1 MKHKKEV
8 FIAALIIV
16 FLIAI
21 GPSIKKQVGIYTK
34 GKNIDKSYSKDSL
47 YDIYITNGEGLG
59 LIQISNIQKGNINY
73 SKIDNINVKYDSAN
87 FLFIEKDLGGDI
99 YVPYSSDIEN
109 PKNANRLLIF
119 NEGKLEDE
127 IEFDDIRNP
136 QTVISDRE
144 NNRIFLEQNITVQ
157 HEDSQGLKLK
167 VIDTNSKEVIKE
179 LYLKGYIRDYYVGE
193 KEIVLS
199 LEGAKKLGFLDAQ
212 DRSLYA
218 INRET
223 LEGREISKEPIC
235 NVVNA
240 LCGDSKGNNVI
251 FTNITLK
258 ESGDLDKNEIIVMDS
273 HGEIKERK
281 EVPYDM
287 NGNFYGNEKYEYV
300 LNGKIHNKNN
310 GFLIFNKE
318 TLEFEKLVDDVKDIS
333 YIESLDG
340 YLFILTRNS
349 KLFIYDENTLEQIGS
364 IELEGEVSHRMKVIN
379 RKVKLS

>member
-34 GKNIDKSYSKDSL
+34 GKNIEKSYSKDSL

-218 INRET
+218 INRKT
-223 LEGREISKEPIC
+223 LEGRVISKEPIG

-240 LCGDSKGNNVI
+240 LCEDSKGNNVI

-273 HGEIKERK
+273 QGEIKERK
-281 EVPYDM
+281 EVSYDM
-287 NGNFYGNEKYEYV
+287 NGSFYGNEKYEYV

-340 YLFILTRNS
+340 YLFILTRDS

-364 IELEGEVSHRMKVIN
+364 IELGWEVSHRMKVIN

>member
-21 GPSIKKQVGIYTK
+21 GSSIKKQVGIYRK
-34 GKNIDKSYSKDSL
+34 VKNIEKSYSKDSL

-59 LIQISNIQKGNINY
+59 LIQISNVQKGNINY

-87 FLFIEKDLGGDI
+87 FLFIEKDLRGKI

-144 NNRIFLEQNITVQ
+144 NNRIFLEQNVTVQ
-157 HEDSQGLKLK
+157 PEDSQGLKLK

-199 LEGAKKLGFLDAQ
+199 LEGAKKVGFLDAQ

-223 LEGREISKEPIC
+223 LEGRVISKEPIC

-258 ESGDLDKNEIIVMDS
+258 ESEDLDKNEIIVMDS
-273 HGEIKERK
+273 RGEIKDRK
-281 EVPYDM
+281 EIPYDM
-287 NGNFYGNEKYEYV
+287 NSSFYGNEKYEYV

-340 YLFILTRNS
+340 YLFILTRDS
-349 KLFIYDENTLEQIGS
+349 KIFIYDENTLEQIGS
-364 IELEGEVSHRMKVIN
+364 IELGWEVSHRMKVIN

>member
-34 GKNIDKSYSKDSL
+34 GKNIEKSYSKDSL
-47 YDIYITNGEGLG
+47 YDIYITNGEELG
-59 LIQISNIQKGNINY
+59 LIQISNIEKGNINY

-87 FLFIEKDLGGDI
+87 FLFIEKDLGGEI

-157 HEDSQGLKLK
+157 PEDSQGLKLK

-240 LCGDSKGNNVI
+240 ICGDSKGNNVI
-251 FTNITLK
+251 FANITLK
-258 ESGDLDKNEIIVMDS
+258 ESEDLDKNEIIVMDS

-287 NGNFYGNEKYEYV
+287 NGSFYGNEKYEYV
-300 LNGKIHNKNN
+300 LNGKINNKNN

-340 YLFILTRNS
+340 YLFILTRDS

-364 IELEGEVSHRMKVIN
+364 IELEGAVSHRIKVIN

>member
-1 MKHKKEV
+1 MKHKKEM

-59 LIQISNIQKGNINY
+59 LIQISNIENGNINY

-87 FLFIEKDLGGDI
+87 FLFIEKDLGGKI

-157 HEDSQGLKLK
+157 PEDSQGLKLK

-199 LEGAKKLGFLDAQ
+199 LEGANKLGFLDAQ

-223 LEGREISKEPIC
+223 LEGRVISKEPIG

-273 HGEIKERK
+273 QGEIKERK
-281 EVPYDM
+281 EVSYDM
-287 NGNFYGNEKYEYV
+287 NGSFYGNEKYEYV

-318 TLEFEKLVDDVKDIS
+318 ILEFEKLVDDVKDIS

-340 YLFILTRNS
+340 YLFILTRDS

>member
-179 LYLKGYIRDYYVGE
+179 IYLKGYIRDYYVGE

-218 INRET
+218 INRKT
-223 LEGREISKEPIC
+223 LEGRVISKEPIC

-340 YLFILTRNS
+340 YLFILTRDS

-364 IELEGEVSHRMKVIN
+364 IELGWEVSHRMKVI
-379 RKVKLS
+379 KKKG

>member
-59 LIQISNIQKGNINY
+59 LIQISNIEKGNINY

-87 FLFIEKDLGGDI
+87 FLFIEKDSSGKI

-157 HEDSQGLKLK
+157 PEDSQGLKLK

-258 ESGDLDKNEIIVMDS
+258 ESGDLNKNEIIVMDS
-273 HGEIKERK
+273 QGEIKERK

-287 NGNFYGNEKYEYV
+287 NSSFYGNEKYEYV

-310 GFLIFNKE
+310 GFLTFNKE

-340 YLFILTRNS
+340 YLFILTRDS

>member
-73 SKIDNINVKYDSAN
+73 SKIDNINVNYDSAN
-87 FLFIEKDLGGDI
+87 FLFIEKDSGGKI

-144 NNRIFLEQNITVQ
+144 NNRIFLEQNVTVQ
-157 HEDSQGLKLK
+157 PEDSQGLKLK
-167 VIDTNSKEVIKE
+167 VIDTNSKKVIKE

-199 LEGAKKLGFLDAQ
+199 LEGAEKLGFLDAQ
-212 DRSLYA
+212 GRSLYA

-223 LEGREISKEPIC
+223 LGGRVISKEPIG

-240 LCGDSKGNNVI
+240 LCEDSKGNNVI

-273 HGEIKERK
+273 QGEIKERK
-281 EVPYDM
+281 EVSYDM
-287 NGNFYGNEKYEYV
+287 NGSFYGNEKYEYV

-318 TLEFEKLVDDVKDIS
+318 TLEFEKLVDGVRDIS
-333 YIESLDG
+333 YIESLDS
-340 YLFILTRNS
+340 YLFILTSDS

-364 IELEGEVSHRMKVIN
+364 IELEGKVSHRMKVIN

>member
-34 GKNIDKSYSKDSL
+34 GKNIEKSYFKDSL

-87 FLFIEKDLGGDI
+87 FLFIEKDLGGEI

-144 NNRIFLEQNITVQ
+144 NNRILLEQNITVQ
-157 HEDSQGLKLK
+157 PEDSQGLKLK
-167 VIDTNSKEVIKE
+167 VIDTTSKEVIKE

-199 LEGAKKLGFLDAQ
+199 LEGAKKLCFLDAQ

-258 ESGDLDKNEIIVMDS
+258 ESGDLNKNEIIVMDS

-287 NGNFYGNEKYEYV
+287 NGSFYGNEKYEYV

-340 YLFILTRNS
+340 YLFILTRDS

-364 IELEGEVSHRMKVIN
+364 IELEGEVSHRMKVI
-379 RKVKLS
+379 KKKG

>member
-1 MKHKKEV
+1 M

-34 GKNIDKSYSKDSL
+34 GKNIEKNYSKDSL
-47 YDIYITNGEGLG
+47 YDIYITNGKGLG
-59 LIQISNIQKGNINY
+59 LIQISNIEKGNINY

-87 FLFIEKDLGGDI
+87 FLFIEKDLRGKI

-127 IEFDDIRNP
+127 IDFDDIRNP

-144 NNRIFLEQNITVQ
+144 NNRVFLEQNITVQ
-157 HEDSQGLKLK
+157 PEDSQGLKLK

-223 LEGREISKEPIC
+223 LEGRVISKEPIC

-258 ESGDLDKNEIIVMDS
+258 ESGDLNKNEIIVMDS

-281 EVPYDM
+281 EIPYDM
-287 NGNFYGNEKYEYV
+287 NSSFYGNEKYEYV
-300 LNGKIHNKNN
+300 LNGKIDNKNN
-310 GFLIFNKE
+310 GFLTFNKE
-318 TLEFEKLVDDVKDIS
+318 TFEFEKLVDDVKDIS
-333 YIESLDG
+333 YIESLDD
-340 YLFILTRNS
+340 YLFILTRDS

>member
-59 LIQISNIQKGNINY
+59 LIQISNIENGNINY
-73 SKIDNINVKYDSAN
+73 SNIDNINVKYDSAN
-87 FLFIEKDLGGDI
+87 FLFIENDSRGKI

-157 HEDSQGLKLK
+157 PEDSKGLKLK

-199 LEGAKKLGFLDAQ
+199 LEGAEKLGFLDAQ

-223 LEGREISKEPIC
+223 LEWRVISKEPIC

-240 LCGDSKGNNVI
+240 LCGDSKGNNII

-258 ESGDLDKNEIIVMDS
+258 ESGDLNKNEIIVMDS
-273 HGEIKERK
+273 QGDIKERK

-287 NGNFYGNEKYEYV
+287 NGSFYGNEKYEYV

-310 GFLIFNKE
+310 GFLIFNKG

-340 YLFILTRNS
+340 YLFILTRDS
-349 KLFIYDENTLEQIGS
+349 KIFIYDENTLEQIGR

>member
-34 GKNIDKSYSKDSL
+34 GKNIEKSYSKDSL

-87 FLFIEKDLGGDI
+87 FLFIEKDSRGKI

-193 KEIVLS
+193 KEIVLR

-318 TLEFEKLVDDVKDIS
+318 ILEFEKLVDDVKDIS

-340 YLFILTRNS
+340 YLFILTRDS

-364 IELEGEVSHRMKVIN
+364 IELEGEVSHRMKVI
-379 RKVKLS
+379 KKKG

>member
-34 GKNIDKSYSKDSL
+34 GKNIEKSYSKDSL

-87 FLFIEKDLGGDI
+87 FLFIEKDLGGEI

-199 LEGAKKLGFLDAQ
+199 LEGANKLGFLDAQ

-218 INRET
+218 INRKT
-223 LEGREISKEPIC
+223 LEGRVISKEPIG

-240 LCGDSKGNNVI
+240 LCEDSKGNNVI

-273 HGEIKERK
+273 QGEIKERK
-281 EVPYDM
+281 EVSYDM
-287 NGNFYGNEKYEYV
+287 NGSFYGNEKYEYV

-340 YLFILTRNS
+340 YLFILTRDS

-364 IELEGEVSHRMKVIN
+364 IELGWEVSHRMKVIN

>member
-34 GKNIDKSYSKDSL
+34 GKNIEKSYSKDSL
-47 YDIYITNGEGLG
+47 YDIYITNGEGLE
-59 LIQISNIQKGNINY
+59 LIQISNIEKGNINY

-87 FLFIEKDLGGDI
+87 FLFIEKDPGGKI
-99 YVPYSSDIEN
+99 YVPYYSDIEN

-157 HEDSQGLKLK
+157 PEDSQGLKLK

-218 INRET
+218 INRKT
-223 LEGREISKEPIC
+223 LDGREISKEPIC

-251 FTNITLK
+251 FANITLK

-287 NGNFYGNEKYEYV
+287 NGSFYGNEKYEYV

-340 YLFILTRNS
+340 YLFILTRDS
-349 KLFIYDENTLEQIGS
+349 KLFIYDENTLEQMGS
-364 IELEGEVSHRMKVIN
+364 IELEGKVSHRMKVI
-379 RKVKLS
+379 KKKG

>member
-34 GKNIDKSYSKDSL
+34 GKNIEKSYYKDSL

-59 LIQISNIQKGNINY
+59 LIQINNIEKGNINY

-87 FLFIEKDLGGDI
+87 FLFIEKDLGGEI

-119 NEGKLEDE
+119 NEGKLEAE

-136 QTVISDRE
+136 QTVISHRE

-157 HEDSQGLKLK
+157 PEDSKGLKLK

-199 LEGAKKLGFLDAQ
+199 LEGANKLGFLDAQ
-212 DRSLYA
+212 GRSLYA

-223 LEGREISKEPIC
+223 LEGRVISKEPIC

-240 LCGDSKGNNVI
+240 LCGDSKGNNII

-258 ESGDLDKNEIIVMDS
+258 ESGDLNKNEIIVMDS
-273 HGEIKERK
+273 QGDIKERK

-287 NGNFYGNEKYEYV
+287 NGSFYGNEKYEYV

-310 GFLIFNKE
+310 GFLIFNKG

-340 YLFILTRNS
+340 YLFILTRDS

>member
-21 GPSIKKQVGIYTK
+21 GQSIKKQVGIYTK

-87 FLFIEKDLGGDI
+87 FLFIEKDSSGKI

-179 LYLKGYIRDYYVGE
+179 IYLKGYIRDYYVGE

-218 INRET
+218 INRKT
-223 LEGREISKEPIC
+223 LEGRVISKEPIC

-258 ESGDLDKNEIIVMDS
+258 ESGDLNKNEIIVMDS

-287 NGNFYGNEKYEYV
+287 NGSFYGNEKYEYV

-340 YLFILTRNS
+340 YLFILTRDS

-364 IELEGEVSHRMKVIN
+364 IELGWEVSHRMKVI
-379 RKVKLS
+379 KKKG

>member
-21 GPSIKKQVGIYTK
+21 GPSIKKQVVIYTK
-34 GKNIDKSYSKDSL
+34 GKNIEKSYSKDSL

-59 LIQISNIQKGNINY
+59 LIQISNIEKGNINY

-87 FLFIEKDLGGDI
+87 FLFIEKDSRGKI

-136 QTVISDRE
+136 QTVISDRK

-157 HEDSQGLKLK
+157 PKDSQGLKLK

-199 LEGAKKLGFLDAQ
+199 LEGAEKLGFLDAQ
-212 DRSLYA
+212 GRSLYA

-223 LEGREISKEPIC
+223 LGGRVISKEPIG

-240 LCGDSKGNNVI
+240 LCEDSKGNNVI

-273 HGEIKERK
+273 QGEIKERK
-281 EVPYDM
+281 EVSYDM
-287 NGNFYGNEKYEYV
+287 NGSFYGNEKYEYV

-318 TLEFEKLVDDVKDIS
+318 TLEFEKLVDGVRDIS
-333 YIESLDG
+333 YIESLDS
-340 YLFILTRNS
+340 YLFILTSDS

-364 IELEGEVSHRMKVIN
+364 IELEGKVSHRMKVIN

>member
-21 GPSIKKQVGIYTK
+21 GSSIKKQVGIYTK

-87 FLFIEKDLGGDI
+87 FLFIEKDLGGKI

-119 NEGKLEDE
+119 NGGKLEDE
-127 IEFDDIRNP
+127 IELDDIRNP

-157 HEDSQGLKLK
+157 PEDSQGLKLK

-223 LEGREISKEPIC
+223 LEGRVISKEPIC

-258 ESGDLDKNEIIVMDS
+258 ESGDLNKNEIIVMDS
-273 HGEIKERK
+273 QEEIKERK
-281 EVPYDM
+281 EVLYDM
-287 NGNFYGNEKYEYV
+287 NGSFYGNEKYEYV

-340 YLFILTRNS
+340 YLFILTRDS
-349 KLFIYDENTLEQIGS
+349 KLFIYDENTLEQMGS
-364 IELEGEVSHRMKVIN
+364 IELEGEVSHRMKVI
-379 RKVKLS
+379 KKKG

>member
-34 GKNIDKSYSKDSL
+34 GKNIEKSYSKDSL

-87 FLFIEKDLGGDI
+87 FLFIEKDLGGEI

-218 INRET
+218 INRKT
-223 LEGREISKEPIC
+223 LEGRVISKEPIC

-240 LCGDSKGNNVI
+240 LCEDSEGNNVI

-273 HGEIKERK
+273 QGEIKERK
-281 EVPYDM
+281 EVSYDM
-287 NGNFYGNEKYEYV
+287 NGSFYGNEKYEYV

-340 YLFILTRNS
+340 YLFILTRDS

-364 IELEGEVSHRMKVIN
+364 IELEGEVSNRMKVI
-379 RKVKLS
+379 KKKG

>member
-34 GKNIDKSYSKDSL
+34 GKNIEKSYSKYSL

-59 LIQISNIQKGNINY
+59 LIQISNIQNGNINY

-87 FLFIEKDLGGDI
+87 FLFIEKDSRGKI

-157 HEDSQGLKLK
+157 PKDSQGLKLK

-199 LEGAKKLGFLDAQ
+199 LEGANKLGVLDAQ

-287 NGNFYGNEKYEYV
+287 NGSFYGNEKYEYV

-349 KLFIYDENTLEQIGS
+349 KIFIYDENTLEQIGS

-379 RKVKLS
+379 RKVKLA

>member
-34 GKNIDKSYSKDSL
+34 GKNIEKSYSKDSL

-59 LIQISNIQKGNINY
+59 LIQISNIEKGNINY

-87 FLFIEKDLGGDI
+87 FLFIENDLRRKI

-144 NNRIFLEQNITVQ
+144 NNRVFLEQNITVQ
-157 HEDSQGLKLK
+157 PEDSQGLKLK

-273 HGEIKERK
+273 QGEIKERK

-340 YLFILTRNS
+340 YLFILTRDS
-349 KLFIYDENTLEQIGS
+349 KIFIYDENTLEQIGS
-364 IELEGEVSHRMKVIN
+364 IELGWEVSHRMKVI
-379 RKVKLS
+379 KKKG

>member
-34 GKNIDKSYSKDSL
+34 GKNIEKSYSKDSL

-73 SKIDNINVKYDSAN
+73 SKIDNIHVKYDSAN
-87 FLFIEKDLGGDI
+87 FLFIEKDLGGEI
-99 YVPYSSDIEN
+99 YLPYSSDIEN

-157 HEDSQGLKLK
+157 PEDSQGLKLK

-258 ESGDLDKNEIIVMDS
+258 ESGDLNKNEIIVMDS
-273 HGEIKERK
+273 QREIKERK

-287 NGNFYGNEKYEYV
+287 NGSFYGNEKYEYV

-340 YLFILTRNS
+340 YLFILTRDS
-349 KLFIYDENTLEQIGS
+349 KLFIYDENTLEQMGS
-364 IELEGEVSHRMKVIN
+364 IELEGEVSHRMKVI
-379 RKVKLS
+379 KKKG

>member
-21 GPSIKKQVGIYTK
+21 GSSIKKQVGIYTK

-87 FLFIEKDLGGDI
+87 FLFIEKDLRGKI

-144 NNRIFLEQNITVQ
+144 NNRVFLEQNITVQ
-157 HEDSQGLKLK
+157 PEDSQGLKLK

-179 LYLKGYIRDYYVGE
+179 LYLKGYIRDYYMGE

-251 FTNITLK
+251 FTNINLK
-258 ESGDLDKNEIIVMDS
+258 ESGDLNKNEIIVMDS

-287 NGNFYGNEKYEYV
+287 NGSFYGNEKYEYV

-340 YLFILTRNS
+340 YLFILTRDS
-349 KLFIYDENTLEQIGS
+349 KLFIYDENTLEQMGS
-364 IELEGEVSHRMKVIN
+364 IELEGKVSHRMKVI
-379 RKVKLS
+379 KKKG

>member
-34 GKNIDKSYSKDSL
+34 GKNIEKNYSKDSL
-47 YDIYITNGEGLG
+47 YDIYITNGKGLG
-59 LIQISNIQKGNINY
+59 LIQISNIEKGNINY

-87 FLFIEKDLGGDI
+87 FLFIEKDLRGKI

-127 IEFDDIRNP
+127 IDFDDIRNP

-144 NNRIFLEQNITVQ
+144 NNRVFLEQNITVQ
-157 HEDSQGLKLK
+157 PEDSQGLKLK

-223 LEGREISKEPIC
+223 LEGRVISKEPIC

-258 ESGDLDKNEIIVMDS
+258 ESGDLNKNEIIVMDS

-281 EVPYDM
+281 EIPYDM
-287 NGNFYGNEKYEYV
+287 NSSFYGNEKYEYV
-300 LNGKIHNKNN
+300 LNGKIDNKNN
-310 GFLIFNKE
+310 GFLTFNKE
-318 TLEFEKLVDDVKDIS
+318 TFEFEKLVDDVKDIS
-333 YIESLDG
+333 YIESLDD
-340 YLFILTRNS
+340 YLFILTRDS

>member
-34 GKNIDKSYSKDSL
+34 GKNIEKSYSKYSL
-47 YDIYITNGEGLG
+47 YDIYIAHGEGLG
-59 LIQISNIQKGNINY
+59 LIQINNIEKGNINY

-87 FLFIEKDLGGDI
+87 FLFIEKDSRGKI
-99 YVPYSSDIEN
+99 YVSYSSDIEN

-179 LYLKGYIRDYYVGE
+179 LYLKGYIRDYYVEE

-199 LEGAKKLGFLDAQ
+199 LEGAEKLGFLDAQ
-212 DRSLYA
+212 GRSLYA

-223 LEGREISKEPIC
+223 LGGRVISKEPIG

-240 LCGDSKGNNVI
+240 LCEDSKGNNVI

-273 HGEIKERK
+273 QGKIKERK
-281 EVPYDM
+281 EVSYDM
-287 NGNFYGNEKYEYV
+287 NGSFYGNEKYEYV

-340 YLFILTRNS
+340 YLFILTRDS

>member
-287 NGNFYGNEKYEYV
+287 NGSFYGNEKYEYV

-340 YLFILTRNS
+340 YLFILTRDS
-349 KLFIYDENTLEQIGS
+349 KIFIYDENTLEQIGS
-364 IELEGEVSHRMKVIN
+364 IELGWEVSHRMKVI
-379 RKVKLS
+379 KKKG

>member
-1 MKHKKEV
+1 M

-34 GKNIDKSYSKDSL
+34 GKNIEKSYSKDSL

-59 LIQISNIQKGNINY
+59 LIQISNIEKGNINY
-73 SKIDNINVKYDSAN
+73 LKIDNINVKYDSAN

-157 HEDSQGLKLK
+157 PEDSQGLKLK

-199 LEGAKKLGFLDAQ
+199 LEGANKLGFLDAQ

-240 LCGDSKGNNVI
+240 ICGDSKGNNVI

-258 ESGDLDKNEIIVMDS
+258 ESGDLNKNEIIVMDS
-273 HGEIKERK
+273 QGEIKERK
-281 EVPYDM
+281 EVLYDM
-287 NGNFYGNEKYEYV
+287 NGSFYGNEKYEYV

-340 YLFILTRNS
+340 YLFILTRDS

-364 IELEGEVSHRMKVIN
+364 IELEGEVSHRMKVI
-379 RKVKLS
+379 KKKG

>member
-34 GKNIDKSYSKDSL
+34 GKNIEKSYSKDSL

-59 LIQISNIQKGNINY
+59 LIQISNIEKGNINY

-87 FLFIEKDLGGDI
+87 FLFIEKDSGGKI

-157 HEDSQGLKLK
+157 PEDSQGLKLK

-258 ESGDLDKNEIIVMDS
+258 ESGDLNKNEIIVMDS
-273 HGEIKERK
+273 QGEIKERK

-287 NGNFYGNEKYEYV
+287 NGSFYGNEKYEYV

-340 YLFILTRNS
+340 YLFILTRDS

-364 IELEGEVSHRMKVIN
+364 IELGWEVSHRMKVIN

>member
-34 GKNIDKSYSKDSL
+34 GKNIEKSYSKDSL

-59 LIQISNIQKGNINY
+59 LIQISNIEKGNINY
-73 SKIDNINVKYDSAN
+73 SKIDNINVNYDSAN
-87 FLFIEKDLGGDI
+87 FLFIEKDSSGKI

-157 HEDSQGLKLK
+157 PEDSQGLKLK

-199 LEGAKKLGFLDAQ
+199 LEGAEKLGFLDAQ

-223 LEGREISKEPIC
+223 LEGRVISKEPIG

-240 LCGDSKGNNVI
+240 LCGDSKGNNII

-273 HGEIKERK
+273 QGEIKKRK

-287 NGNFYGNEKYEYV
+287 NGSFYGNEKYEYV

-340 YLFILTRNS
+340 YLFILTRDS

>member
-59 LIQISNIQKGNINY
+59 LIQISNVQKGNINY

-87 FLFIEKDLGGDI
+87 FLFIEKDSRGNI

-119 NEGKLEDE
+119 NGGKLEDE

-144 NNRIFLEQNITVQ
+144 NNRVFLEQNITVQ
-157 HEDSQGLKLK
+157 PEDSQGLKLK
-167 VIDTNSKEVIKE
+167 VIDTTSKEVIKE

-218 INRET
+218 INRKT
-223 LEGREISKEPIC
+223 LDGREISKEPIC

-251 FTNITLK
+251 FANITLK

-273 HGEIKERK
+273 QGEIKERK

-333 YIESLDG
+333 YIESLDD
-340 YLFILTRNS
+340 YLFILTRDS

-364 IELEGEVSHRMKVIN
+364 IELKGEVSHRMKVIN

>member
-59 LIQISNIQKGNINY
+59 LIQISNVQKGNINY

-87 FLFIEKDLGGDI
+87 FLFIEKDSRGNI

-199 LEGAKKLGFLDAQ
+199 LEGANKLGFLDAQ

-218 INRET
+218 INRKT
-223 LEGREISKEPIC
+223 LEGRVISKEPIC

-251 FTNITLK
+251 FANITLK

-273 HGEIKERK
+273 QGEIKERK

-333 YIESLDG
+333 YIESLDD
-340 YLFILTRNS
+340 YLFILTRDS

-364 IELEGEVSHRMKVIN
+364 IELGWEVSHRMKVIN

>member
-340 YLFILTRNS
+340 YLFILTRDS

>member
-21 GPSIKKQVGIYTK
+21 GSSIKKQVGIYTK

-87 FLFIEKDLGGDI
+87 FLFIEKDLGGKI

-119 NEGKLEDE
+119 NGGKLEDE
-127 IEFDDIRNP
+127 IELDDIRNP

-157 HEDSQGLKLK
+157 PEDSQGLKLK

-273 HGEIKERK
+273 QGEIKERK
-281 EVPYDM
+281 EVLYDM
-287 NGNFYGNEKYEYV
+287 NGSFYGNEKYEYV
-300 LNGKIHNKNN
+300 LNAKIHNKNN
-310 GFLIFNKE
+310 GFLTFNKE

-340 YLFILTRNS
+340 YLFILTRDS
-349 KLFIYDENTLEQIGS
+349 KIFIYDENTLEQIGS
-364 IELEGEVSHRMKVIN
+364 IELGWEVSHRMKVI
-379 RKVKLS
+379 KKKG

>member
-21 GPSIKKQVGIYTK
+21 GSSIKKQVGIYRK
-34 GKNIDKSYSKDSL
+34 VKNIEKSYSKDSL

-59 LIQISNIQKGNINY
+59 LIQISNVQKGNINY

-87 FLFIEKDLGGDI
+87 FLFIEKDLRGKI

-144 NNRIFLEQNITVQ
+144 NNRIFLEQNVTVQ
-157 HEDSQGLKLK
+157 PEDSQGLKLK

-199 LEGAKKLGFLDAQ
+199 LEGAKKVGFLDAQ

-223 LEGREISKEPIC
+223 LEGRVISKEPIC

-273 HGEIKERK
+273 QGEIKDRK
-281 EVPYDM
+281 EIPYDM
-287 NGNFYGNEKYEYV
+287 NSSFYGNEKYEYV

-318 TLEFEKLVDDVKDIS
+318 ILEFEKLVDDVKDIS

-340 YLFILTRNS
+340 YLFILTRDS
-349 KLFIYDENTLEQIGS
+349 KIFIYDENTLEQIGS
-364 IELEGEVSHRMKVIN
+364 IELGWEVSHRMKVIN

>member
-59 LIQISNIQKGNINY
+59 LIQISNVQKGNINY

-87 FLFIEKDLGGDI
+87 FLFIEKDLGGEI

-199 LEGAKKLGFLDAQ
+199 LEEAKKLGFLDAQ

-223 LEGREISKEPIC
+223 LDGREISKEPIC

-251 FTNITLK
+251 FANITLK

-273 HGEIKERK
+273 QGEIKERK

-340 YLFILTRNS
+340 YLFILTRDS
-349 KLFIYDENTLEQIGS
+349 KIFIYDENTLEQIGS
-364 IELEGEVSHRMKVIN
+364 IELGWEVSHRMKVI
-379 RKVKLS
+379 KKKG

>member
-34 GKNIDKSYSKDSL
+34 GKNIEKNYSKDSL
-47 YDIYITNGEGLG
+47 YDIYITNGKGLG
-59 LIQISNIQKGNINY
+59 LIQISNIEKGNINY

-87 FLFIEKDLGGDI
+87 FLFIEKDLMGKI

-127 IEFDDIRNP
+127 IDFDDIRNP

-144 NNRIFLEQNITVQ
+144 NNRVFLEQNITVQ
-157 HEDSQGLKLK
+157 PENSQGLKLK

-199 LEGAKKLGFLDAQ
+199 LEGANKLGFLDAQ

-218 INRET
+218 INRKT
-223 LEGREISKEPIC
+223 LEGRVISKEPIG

-240 LCGDSKGNNVI
+240 LCEDSKGNNVI

-273 HGEIKERK
+273 QGEIKERK
-281 EVPYDM
+281 EVSYDM
-287 NGNFYGNEKYEYV
+287 NGSFYGNEKYEYV

-340 YLFILTRNS
+340 YLFILTRDS

-364 IELEGEVSHRMKVIN
+364 IELGWEVSHRMKVIN

>member
-218 INRET
+218 INRKT
-223 LEGREISKEPIC
+223 LEGRVISKEPIC

-340 YLFILTRNS
+340 YLFILTRDS
-349 KLFIYDENTLEQIGS
+349 KIFIYDENTLEQIGS
-364 IELEGEVSHRMKVIN
+364 IELGWEVSHRMKVI
-379 RKVKLS
+379 KKKG

>member
-340 YLFILTRNS
+340 YLFILTRDS

-364 IELEGEVSHRMKVIN
+364 IELGWEVSHRMKVI
-379 RKVKLS
+379 KKKG